1 MTGTDQ
7 PALSA
12 FLMQARPRSA
22 AEALR
27 LYKPYYEDLLR
38 CNFTNR
44 DFIEQRD
51 APDTSSVGWSRW
63 IAAAFS
69 TP

>member
-22 AEALR
+22 SEALR

-38 CNFTNR
+38 YNFSNR
-44 DFIEQRD
+44 DFIQQRD
-51 APDTSSVGWSRW
+51 APEQAGIRQSRCDVV
-63 IAAAFS
+63 
-69 TP
+69 